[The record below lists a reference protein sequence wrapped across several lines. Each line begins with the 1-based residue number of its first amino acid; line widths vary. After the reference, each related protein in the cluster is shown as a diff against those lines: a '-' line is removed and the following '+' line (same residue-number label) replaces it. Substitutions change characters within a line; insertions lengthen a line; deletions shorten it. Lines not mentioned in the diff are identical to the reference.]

1 LANHKQ
7 EQLEAA
13 MEILYRLSGFRR
25 SLPTRNKIAYGSH
38 VCKLDRDEMS
48 NLNRGPSMDASY
60 QVLFHLAQWF
70 QRKRFLELDQP
81 ETIIAYHGRA
91 W

>member
-1 LANHKQ
+1 MNITNEIIQVANHKQ

-38 VCKLDRDEMS
+38 VCKLDRLS
-48 NLNRGPSMDASY
+48 PLS
-60 QVLFHLAQWF
+60 F
-70 QRKRFLELDQP
+70 
-81 ETIIAYHGRA
+81 
-91 W
+91 

>member
-7 EQLEAA
+7 EQLKAV
-13 MEILYRLSGFRR
+13 MEILYRLSGFRGEDFFFLN
-25 SLPTRNKIAYGSH
+25 LPTRNKIAYGSH

-60 QVLFHLAQWF
+60 QVLFHLA
-70 QRKRFLELDQP
+70 
-81 ETIIAYHGRA
+81 
-91 W
+91 